1 MCRTARQMSAN
12 WSGDAGSNARRD
24 AKCALRFMSFS
35 GVYFL
40 LSESAPDVFPYIE
53 AYRKSGII
61 AALIPTLFPR
71 TGGVMI
77 SVLRYK
83 SDLTHLL
90 LQEGTFSFSFFFFL
104 FFLWRWKHSGKALN
118 KDLASVYSKWATWLY
133 RDSHVAS
140 LSLGEGSA
148 PSHKPPG
155 WFFLF
160 LFFLKAQNM
169 TIWLKA
175 TRKTY
180 NYHSAGVH
188 LKMADPR
195 MA

>member
-1 MCRTARQMSAN
+1 MRIEIYVLLGSLLPAVGERTR
-12 WSGDAGSNARRD
+12 
-24 AKCALRFMSFS
+24 CLSF
-35 GVYFL
+35 
-40 LSESAPDVFPYIE
+40 YIE

-118 KDLASVYSKWATWLY
+118 KDLASVYSK
-133 RDSHVAS
+133 
-140 LSLGEGSA
+140 
-148 PSHKPPG
+148 
-155 WFFLF
+155 
-160 LFFLKAQNM
+160 
-169 TIWLKA
+169 
-175 TRKTY
+175 
-180 NYHSAGVH
+180 
-188 LKMADPR
+188 
-195 MA
+195 